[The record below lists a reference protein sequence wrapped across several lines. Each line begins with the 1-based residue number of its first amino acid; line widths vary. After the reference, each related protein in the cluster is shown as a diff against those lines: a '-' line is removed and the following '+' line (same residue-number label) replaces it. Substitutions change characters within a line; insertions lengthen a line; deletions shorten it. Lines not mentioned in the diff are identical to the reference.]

1 MGSWFHIP
9 LPLSIIC
16 DKGMR
21 IGHDDILHVKTLEHC
36 AERSFWKKNGMTISH
51 DRYIQTSRFYPYFH
65 VAMDS
70 GMCFTTFCKHFK
82 RDWRVSKLS
91 DASGV
96 CCLMMNGVAI
106 RENETP
112 RMLVCEARHAQ
123 WKSNPHA
130 HWRCKIYFNLLPTH
144 TLCPHR

>member
-1 MGSWFHIP
+1 MGSRFHIP
-9 LPLSIIC
+9 LPLSIIKAC
-16 DKGMR
+16 ELVMTTSCMWK
-21 IGHDDILHVKTLEHC
+21 HKSSVQKVILK
-36 AERSFWKKNGMTISH
+36 KKNGMTISH
-51 DRYIQTSRFYPYFH
+51 DGYIQTSCSYPYFH

-112 RMLVCEARHAQ
+112 RMLVCGARHAQ